1 MIYTS
6 IRVIYSIRKQAQEGF
21 EMTTK
26 EVKDLASRI
35 LKANGIDEKITIKQ
49 AKQLIRQA
57 DAGLIPTDEFI
68 PYEARELAWE
78 GVKR

>member
-1 MIYTS
+1 
-6 IRVIYSIRKQAQEGF
+6 
-21 EMTTK
+21 MTTK
-26 EVKDLASRI
+26 ELKDLASRI